1 MRGLQG
7 LRDLFTPST
16 EWHPYT
22 GTDRSPHYQHR
33 QTLGRYEVFAN
44 RLVHGF
50 PIAPIGLYVF
60 LPLVML
66 WTARRAWQ
74 FTRLGDSAT
83 VIRGAVLSMCLLNI
97 AYVVAISSAVTFLE
111 SSRYRYQV
119 ESLIWVVT
127 AFCLADVWQS
137 VRRHLNRKTVS
148 HPQFP

>member
-1 MRGLQG
+1 
-7 LRDLFTPST
+7 
-16 EWHPYT
+16 
-22 GTDRSPHYQHR
+22 
-33 QTLGRYEVFAN
+33 
-44 RLVHGF
+44 
-50 PIAPIGLYVF
+50 
-60 LPLVML
+60 
-66 WTARRAWQ
+66 
-74 FTRLGDSAT
+74 
-83 VIRGAVLSMCLLNI
+83 MCLLNI